1 MKVGVMTMADLI
13 DRAALLE
20 RLGNIPEKLPT
31 TVAMRNGKSLYQA
44 AQTALWAGADY
55 VINAIKAA
63 PAVDVVEVKYGH
75 WQEYEDYCLDVYYAC
90 SVCDGLFYMADG
102 TPTENGYNFCP
113 KCGAR
118 MGETIRV
125 ELENDEID

>member
-1 MKVGVMTMADLI
+1 MADLI
-13 DRAALLE
+13 DRAVILRKNCHAPAK
-20 RLGNIPEKLPT
+20 GNCNKCEWEGDSHCSCEIFGVQL
-31 TVAMRNGKSLYQA
+31 AS
-44 AQTALWAGADY
+44 
-55 VINAIKAA
+55 A
-63 PAVDVVEVKYGH
+63 PAVDAVEVKHGH
-75 WQEYEDYCLDVYYAC
+75 WQEYEDYCLTVYYDC
-90 SVCDGLFYMADG
+90 SVCGGTFYMADG

>member
-1 MKVGVMTMADLI
+1 MADLI

-20 RLGNIPEKLPT
+20 K
-31 TVAMRNGKSLYQA
+31 K
-44 AQTALWAGADY
+44 TALWDDSLGWTECVD
-55 VINAIKAA
+55 IDDIEAA
-63 PAVDVVEVKYGH
+63 PAVDAVEVKHGH
-75 WQEYEDYCLDVYYAC
+75 WQEYEDYCLDVYYDC
-90 SVCDGLFYMADG
+90 SVCGGTFYMADG

>member
-1 MKVGVMTMADLI
+1 MADLI

-20 RLGNIPEKLPT
+20 KIDKNFFATCPEGDEQLGYINS
-31 TVAMRNGKSLYQA
+31 RNLIR
-44 AQTALWAGADY
+44 T
-55 VINAIKAA
+55 A
-63 PAVDVVEVKYGH
+63 PAVDAVEVKHGH
-75 WQEYEDYCLDVYYAC
+75 WQEYEDYCLDVYYDC
-90 SVCDGLFYMADG
+90 SVCGGMFYMADG

>member
-1 MKVGVMTMADLI
+1 MADLI
-13 DRAALLE
+13 DRAALLADIDE
-20 RLGNIPEKLPT
+20 AVVYSGRIGTNAE
-31 TVAMRNGKSLYQA
+31 MR
-44 AQTALWAGADY
+44 GANKIVDR
-55 VINAIKAA
+55 IKAA
-63 PAVDVVEVKYGH
+63 KAVDAVEVKHGH
-75 WQEYEDYCLDVYYAC
+75 WQEYVDYCLDVYYDC
-90 SVCDGLFYMADG
+90 SVCGGLFYMADG